1 MSPFSISLMEANMS
15 FDLKHLPITFQDL
28 VIADPLNANIIQQY
42 CSEIP
47 SKPLLLA
54 GPPGAGKTEAARVIA
69 QTYFKTKNIQNMT
82 WEFNG
87 GSSGKDLQSQIMAEA
102 NFQLFGNQDKAL
114 VVINE
119 IDTLDLR
126 AQQPLFRDFMDAKR
140 SYIRFIATTNHKSRI
155 LGAILSRFRVV
166 DLTPPTNQDWVL
178 RAKAIL
184 EAEGMSPSTQDV
196 CLMLQSFE
204 GSARDLIDLLEE
216 TVMAWRAAQSP
227 TPTTLQ
233 SSGRAL

>member
-1 MSPFSISLMEANMS
+1 MS
-15 FDLKHLPITFQDL
+15 FDLKHLPSTFEDL
-28 VIADPLNANIIQQY
+28 VIADPLNAGIIQQY
-42 CSEIP
+42 CTAIP
-47 SKPLLLA
+47 SKPLLLV

-87 GSSGKDLQSQIMAEA
+87 GSSGKDLQSQIMAET
-102 NFQLFGNQDKAL
+102 NFQLFGNSDKAL

-126 AQQPLFRDFMDAKR
+126 MQQPLFRDFMDAKR

-166 DLTPPTNQDWVL
+166 DLTPPTNQDWVP

-184 EAEGMSPSTQDV
+184 EDEGMSPSTQDV
-196 CLMLQSFE
+196 ALMLQSFK

-216 TVMAWRAAQSP
+216 TVIGWRTAQSP
-227 TPTTLQ
+227 APITSH

>member
-1 MSPFSISLMEANMS
+1 MS
-15 FDLKHLPITFQDL
+15 FDLKHLPKTFQDL
-28 VIADPLNANIIQQY
+28 VIADPLNTSIIQQY
-42 CSEIP
+42 CTEIP

-102 NFQLFGNQDKAL
+102 NFQLFGNPDKAL

-126 AQQPLFRDFMDAKR
+126 TQQPLFRDFMDAKR

-166 DLTPPTNQDWVL
+166 DLIPPTNQDWVS
-178 RAKAIL
+178 RAIAIL
-184 EAEGMSPSTQDV
+184 EEEGMSPSTRDV
-196 CLMLQSFE
+196 ALMLQSFE

-216 TVMAWRAAQSP
+216 AVTSWHMAQANK
-227 TPTTLQ
+227 TTI
-233 SSGRAL
+233 SSIGSVVR

>member
-1 MSPFSISLMEANMS
+1 MS
-15 FDLKHLPITFQDL
+15 FDLKHLPSAFNDL
-28 VIADPLNANIIQQY
+28 VIADPLNAGIIKQY
-42 CSEIP
+42 CTVIP
-47 SKPLLLA
+47 SKPLILV

-87 GSSGKDLQSQIMAEA
+87 GSSGKDLQSQIMAET
-102 NFQLFGNQDKAL
+102 NFQLFGNSDKAL

-126 AQQPLFRDFMDAKR
+126 TQQPLFRDFMDAKR

-166 DLTPPTNQDWVL
+166 DLTPPTNQDWVP

-184 EAEGMSPSTQDV
+184 EDEGMLPSTQDV
-196 CLMLQSFE
+196 ALMLQSFK

-216 TVMAWRAAQSP
+216 TVIGWRTAQSP
-227 TPTTLQ
+227 APITSH

>member
-1 MSPFSISLMEANMS
+1 MS
-15 FDLKHLPITFQDL
+15 FDLKHLPSTFEDL
-28 VIADPLNANIIQQY
+28 VIADPLNAGIIQQY
-42 CSEIP
+42 CTAIP
-47 SKPLLLA
+47 SKPLLLV

-87 GSSGKDLQSQIMAEA
+87 GSSGKDLQSQIMAET
-102 NFQLFGNQDKAL
+102 NFQLFGNSDKAL

-126 AQQPLFRDFMDAKR
+126 TQQPLFRDFMDAKR

-166 DLTPPTNQDWVL
+166 DLTPPTNQDWVP

-184 EAEGMSPSTQDV
+184 EDEGMSPSTQDV
-196 CLMLQSFE
+196 ALMLQSFK

-216 TVMAWRAAQSP
+216 TVIGWRPAQSP
-227 TPTTLQ
+227 APITSH

>member
-1 MSPFSISLMEANMS
+1 MS
-15 FDLKHLPITFQDL
+15 FDLKHLPSKFEDL
-28 VIADPLNANIIQQY
+28 VIADPLNANIIKQY
-42 CSEIP
+42 CTVIP

-102 NFQLFGNQDKAL
+102 NFQLFGNSDKAL

-126 AQQPLFRDFMDAKR
+126 TQQPLFRDFMDAKR

-155 LGAILSRFRVV
+155 LGAILSRFRVL
-166 DLTPPTNQDWVL
+166 DLTPPTNQDWVP

-184 EAEGMSPSTQDV
+184 EAEGMSPSSQDV
-196 CLMLQSFE
+196 ALMLQSFD

-216 TVMAWRAAQSP
+216 TVMAWRAAQTANVSKP
-227 TPTTLQ
+227 GIGLAERM
-233 SSGRAL
+233 S

>member
-1 MSPFSISLMEANMS
+1 MEANMS
-15 FDLKHLPITFQDL
+15 FDLKHLPSAFNDL
-28 VIADPLNANIIQQY
+28 VIADPLNAGIIKQY
-42 CSEIP
+42 CTVIP
-47 SKPLLLA
+47 SKPLILV

-102 NFQLFGNQDKAL
+102 NFQLFGNPDKAL

-126 AQQPLFRDFMDAKR
+126 TQQPSFRDFMDAKR

-166 DLTPPTNQDWVL
+166 DLTTPTNQDWVP

-184 EAEGMSPSTQDV
+184 EDEGMSPSTQDV
-196 CLMLQSFE
+196 ALMLQSFE

-216 TVMAWRAAQSP
+216 TVIGWRTAQSP
-227 TPTTLQ
+227 APITSH

>member
-1 MSPFSISLMEANMS
+1 MEANMS
-15 FDLKHLPITFQDL
+15 FDLKHLPSTFEDL
-28 VIADPLNANIIQQY
+28 VIADPLNAGIIQQY
-42 CSEIP
+42 CTAIP
-47 SKPLLLA
+47 SKPLLLV

-102 NFQLFGNQDKAL
+102 NFQLFGNPHKSL

-126 AQQPLFRDFMDAKR
+126 KQQPLFRDFMDAKR

-166 DLTPPTNQDWVL
+166 DLTPPTNQDWVP

-184 EAEGMSPSTQDV
+184 EDEGMSPSTQDV
-196 CLMLQSFE
+196 ALMLQNFE

-216 TVMAWRAAQSP
+216 TVIGWRTAQSP
-227 TPTTLQ
+227 APITSH
-233 SSGRAL
+233 SSRRAL

>member
-1 MSPFSISLMEANMS
+1 MS
-15 FDLKHLPITFQDL
+15 FDLKHLPSAFNDL
-28 VIADPLNANIIQQY
+28 VIADPLNAGIIKQY
-42 CSEIP
+42 CTVIP
-47 SKPLLLA
+47 SKPLILV

-102 NFQLFGNQDKAL
+102 NFQLFGNPDKAL

-126 AQQPLFRDFMDAKR
+126 TQQPLFRDFMDAKR

-166 DLTPPTNQDWVL
+166 DLIPPTNQDWVS
-178 RAKAIL
+178 RI
-184 EAEGMSPSTQDV
+184 
-196 CLMLQSFE
+196 
-204 GSARDLIDLLEE
+204 
-216 TVMAWRAAQSP
+216 
-227 TPTTLQ
+227 
-233 SSGRAL
+233 GRRSRRVVG

>member
-1 MSPFSISLMEANMS
+1 MEANMS
-15 FDLKHLPITFQDL
+15 FDLKHLPSAFNDL
-28 VIADPLNANIIQQY
+28 VIADPLNAGIIKQY
-42 CSEIP
+42 CTVIP
-47 SKPLLLA
+47 SKPLILV

-102 NFQLFGNQDKAL
+102 NFQLFGNPDKAL

-126 AQQPLFRDFMDAKR
+126 KQQPLFRDFMDAKR

-166 DLTPPTNQDWVL
+166 DLTPPTNQDWVP

-184 EAEGMSPSTQDV
+184 EDEGMSPSTQDV
-196 CLMLQSFE
+196 ALMLQNFE

-216 TVMAWRAAQSP
+216 TVIGWRTAQSP
-227 TPTTLQ
+227 APITSH
-233 SSGRAL
+233 SSRRAL

>member
-1 MSPFSISLMEANMS
+1 MS
-15 FDLKHLPITFQDL
+15 FDLKHLPLTFEDL
-28 VIADPLNANIIQQY
+28 VISDPLNANIIKQY
-42 CSEIP
+42 CTVIP
-47 SKPLLLA
+47 SKPLLLT

-87 GSSGKDLQSQIMAEA
+87 GSSGKDLQSQIMAET
-102 NFQLFGNQDKAL
+102 NFQLFGNSDKAL

-126 AQQPLFRDFMDAKR
+126 TQQPLFRDFMDAKR

-166 DLTPPTNQDWVL
+166 DLTPPTNQDWVP

-184 EAEGMSPSTQDV
+184 EDEGMSPSTQDV
-196 CLMLQSFE
+196 ALMLQSFE

-216 TVMAWRAAQSP
+216 TVIGWRTAQSP
-227 TPTTLQ
+227 APITSH

>member
-1 MSPFSISLMEANMS
+1 MEANMS
-15 FDLKHLPITFQDL
+15 FDLKHLPKTFQDL
-28 VIADPLNANIIQQY
+28 VIADPLNASIIQRY
-42 CSEIP
+42 CTEIP

-87 GSSGKDLQSQIMAEA
+87 GSSGKDLQSQIMADA
-102 NFQLFGNQDKAL
+102 NFQLFGNPDKAL

-126 AQQPLFRDFMDAKR
+126 SQQPLFRDFMDAKR

-155 LGAILSRFRVV
+155 LGAILSRFRII
-166 DLTPPTNQDWVL
+166 DLTPPTNQDWVP

-184 EAEGMSPSTQDV
+184 EAEGMSPSSQDV
-196 CLMLQSFE
+196 AFMLQSFE
-204 GSARDLIDLLEE
+204 GSARDLVDLLEE
-216 TVMAWRAAQSP
+216 TVIGWRTAQSP
-227 TPTTLQ
+227 TPIISH

>member
-15 FDLKHLPITFQDL
+15 FDLKHLPKTFQDL

-69 QTYFKTKNIQNMT
+69 QSYFKTKNIQNMT

-155 LGAILSRFRVV
+155 LGAILSRFRIV
-166 DLTPPTNQDWVL
+166 DLTPPTNQDWVP

-184 EAEGMSPSTQDV
+184 EAEDMSPSTQDV
-196 CLMLQSFE
+196 ALMLQSFE
-204 GSARDLIDLLEE
+204 GSARDLIDHLEE
-216 TVMAWRAAQSP
+216 TVMAWRAAQSLAP
-227 TPTTLQ
+227 ITLQ
-233 SSGRAL
+233 SSGSAI

>member
-1 MSPFSISLMEANMS
+1 MS
-15 FDLKHLPITFQDL
+15 FDLKHLPSAFNDL
-28 VIADPLNANIIQQY
+28 VIADPLNAGIIKQY
-42 CSEIP
+42 CTVIP
-47 SKPLLLA
+47 SKPLILV

-102 NFQLFGNQDKAL
+102 NFQLFGNPDKAL

-166 DLTPPTNQDWVL
+166 DLTTPTNQDWVP

-184 EAEGMSPSTQDV
+184 EDEGMSPSTQDV
-196 CLMLQSFE
+196 ARMLQSFE

-216 TVMAWRAAQSP
+216 TVIGWRTAQSP
-227 TPTTLQ
+227 APITSH

>member
-1 MSPFSISLMEANMS
+1 MS
-15 FDLKHLPITFQDL
+15 FDLKHLPSAFNDL
-28 VIADPLNANIIQQY
+28 VIADPLNAGIIQQH
-42 CSEIP
+42 CTAIP
-47 SKPLLLA
+47 SKPLLLV
-54 GPPGAGKTEAARVIA
+54 GPPGVGKTEAARVIA

-102 NFQLFGNQDKAL
+102 NFQLFGNPDKAL

-166 DLTPPTNQDWVL
+166 DLTPPTNQDWVP

-184 EAEGMSPSTQDV
+184 EDEGMSPSTQDV
-196 CLMLQSFE
+196 ALMLQSFE
-204 GSARDLIDLLEE
+204 GSARDLIYLLEE
-216 TVMAWRAAQSP
+216 TVIGWRTSQSP
-227 TPTTLQ
+227 APIRSH

>member
-1 MSPFSISLMEANMS
+1 MS
-15 FDLKHLPITFQDL
+15 FDLKHLPSTFEDL
-28 VIADPLNANIIQQY
+28 VIADPLNAGIIQQY
-42 CSEIP
+42 CTAIP
-47 SKPLLLA
+47 SKPLLLV

-87 GSSGKDLQSQIMAEA
+87 GSSGKDLQSQIMAET
-102 NFQLFGNQDKAL
+102 NFQLFGNSDKAL

-126 AQQPLFRDFMDAKR
+126 TQQPLFRDFMDAKR

-166 DLTPPTNQDWVL
+166 DLTPPTNQDWVP

-184 EAEGMSPSTQDV
+184 EDEGMSPSTQEDRKSV
-196 CLMLQSFE
+196 
-204 GSARDLIDLLEE
+204 
-216 TVMAWRAAQSP
+216 V
-227 TPTTLQ
+227 
-233 SSGRAL
+233 

>member
-1 MSPFSISLMEANMS
+1 MEANMS
-15 FDLKHLPITFQDL
+15 FDLKHLPKTFQDL
-28 VIADPLNANIIQQY
+28 VIADPLNASIIQQY
-42 CSEIP
+42 CREIP

-166 DLTPPTNQDWVL
+166 DLIPPTNQDWVS

-184 EAEGMSPSTQDV
+184 EEEGMSPSTRDV
-196 CLMLQSFE
+196 ALMLQSFE

-216 TVMAWRAAQSP
+216 TVIGWRTAQSP
-227 TPTTLQ
+227 APITSH